1 LSFDFHPPIPRP
13 EEQSL
18 SDAQP
23 ITGCRPGDIA
33 PHVFVCGDPARVARI
48 AACWDE
54 RRTVRS
60 VREYTIVSGS
70 KDGIALTAASHGI
83 GAPGT
88 AVLLEELIKLG
99 ASTII
104 RIGNSGGLDPNLELG
119 DLAITTGCVRDDGT
133 SRTYVIPEYPAVA
146 DYRVVSALAD
156 AAHAK
161 SIRAHTGITWSLDA
175 FYVRNAIAG
184 PEGKMSSMSVGGYW
198 PSHLEARIRDL
209 QQARV
214 MNCEMEAGVIL
225 TLAGLFGVRA
235 GAICVVSD
243 RTPWP
248 GPSALDLDRNMDDC
262 IAVATAAMLELAKR

>member
-1 LSFDFHPPIPRP
+1 
-13 EEQSL
+13 L

-23 ITGCRPGDIA
+23 ITGCRPGDVA

-48 AACWDE
+48 AAGWDE
-54 RRTVRS
+54 RRTVAS

-70 KDGIALTAASHGI
+70 RDGVPLTAASHGV

-99 ASTII
+99 ATTVI
-104 RIGNSGGLDPNLELG
+104 RIGNSGGLDPKLALG

-133 SRTYVIPEYPAVA
+133 SRTYVVPEFPAVA
-146 DYRVVSALAD
+146 DWRVVGALVD
-156 AAHAK
+156 AAREAGA
-161 SIRAHTGITWSLDA
+161 RAHTGITWSLDG
-175 FYVRNAIAG
+175 FYVRNAVAG
-184 PEGKMSSMSVGGYW
+184 PGGSMTSMSVGGYW
-198 PSHLEARIRDL
+198 PSHLEARIRDM

-214 MNCEMEAGVIL
+214 MNCEMEAGVLL

-248 GPSALDLDRNMDDC
+248 GPSALDLDRNMGDC
-262 IAVATAAMLELAKR
+262 IAVANRAMIALARK

>member
-1 LSFDFHPPIPRP
+1 M
-13 EEQSL
+13 

-33 PHVFVCGDPARVARI
+33 PNVFVCGDPARVARI
-48 AACWDE
+48 AAGWDE
-54 RRTVRS
+54 RRSVRV

-70 KDGIALTAASHGI
+70 KDGVPLTAASHGV

-88 AVLLEELIKLG
+88 AVLVEELIKLG
-99 ASTII
+99 ATTIL
-104 RIGNSGGLDPNLELG
+104 RIGNSGGLDPKLELG

-133 SRTYVIPEYPAVA
+133 SKTYVVPEFPAVA
-146 DYRVVSALAD
+146 DYRIVAALVE
-156 AAHAK
+156 AAQ
-161 SIRAHTGITWSLDA
+161 SIGARAHTGITWSLDA
-175 FYVRNAIAG
+175 FYVRNAIASPG
-184 PEGKMSSMSVGGYW
+184 GKMASMSVGGYW
-198 PSHLEARIRDL
+198 PSHLEARIRDM

-214 MNCEMEAGVIL
+214 MNCEMEAGILL

-248 GPSALDLDRNMDDC
+248 GPSALDLDRNMGDC
-262 IAVATAAMLELAKR
+262 IEVATRAMLRLAR

>member
-1 LSFDFHPPIPRP
+1 M
-13 EEQSL
+13 

-33 PHVFVCGDPARVARI
+33 PHVFVCGDPNRVARI
-48 AACWDE
+48 AASWDE
-54 RRTVRS
+54 RRTVRV
-60 VREYTIVSGS
+60 VREYTIVSGT
-70 KDGIALTAASHGI
+70 KDGVALTAASHGI

-99 ASTII
+99 GQTFI
-104 RIGNSGGLDPNLELG
+104 RIGNSGALDPRAQIG

-146 DYRVVSALAD
+146 DHRIVGALVD
-156 AAHAK
+156 AAQAVGA
-161 SIRAHTGITWSLDA
+161 RAHTGITWSLDA
-175 FYVRNAIAG
+175 FYVRNAVAG
-184 PEGKMSSMSVGGYW
+184 PDGRMSSMSVGGYW
-198 PSHLEARIRDL
+198 PSPLEARIRDM

-214 MNCEMEAGVIL
+214 LNCEMEAGVLL
-225 TLAGLFGVRA
+225 TLANLFGVRA

-248 GPSALDLDRNMDDC
+248 GPSAIDLDRNMTDC
-262 IAVATAAMLELAKR
+262 IAVATRAMLALARA

>member
-1 LSFDFHPPIPRP
+1 M
-13 EEQSL
+13 

-48 AACWDE
+48 AAGWDE
-54 RRTVRS
+54 QRTVRV

-70 KDGIALTAASHGI
+70 KDGVPLTAASHGI

-88 AVLLEELIKLG
+88 AVLVEELIKLG
-99 ASTII
+99 AKTIV
-104 RIGNSGGLDPNLELG
+104 RIGNSGGLDPDLAIG

-133 SRTYVIPEYPAVA
+133 SRTYVVPEFPAVA
-146 DYRVVSALAD
+146 DYRVVAALVE
-156 AAHAK
+156 AARAK
-161 SIRAHTGITWSLDA
+161 GVRARTGITWSLDA
-175 FYVRNAIAG
+175 FYVRNAVAG
-184 PEGKMSSMSVGGYW
+184 PGGSMLSMSVGGYW
-198 PSHLEARIRDL
+198 PSHLEARIRDM

-214 MNCEMEAGVIL
+214 LNCEMEAGVLL
-225 TLAGLFGVRA
+225 TLAGLFGIRA

-248 GPSALDLDRNMDDC
+248 GPSELDLDRNMSDC
-262 IAVATAAMLELAKR
+262 IAVATDAMLALARA

>member
-1 LSFDFHPPIPRP
+1 M
-13 EEQSL
+13 

-33 PHVFVCGDPARVARI
+33 PHVFVCGDPNRVARI
-48 AACWDE
+48 AAGWDE
-54 RRTVRS
+54 QRMVRV

-70 KDGIALTAASHGI
+70 KDGIPLTAASHGI

-88 AVLLEELIKLG
+88 AVLVEELIKLG
-99 ASTII
+99 ATTFI
-104 RIGNSGGLDPNLELG
+104 RIGNSGALDPKVAVG

-133 SRTYVIPEYPAVA
+133 SRTYVVPEFPAVA
-146 DYRVVSALAD
+146 DYRVVAALVEGAR
-156 AAHAK
+156 AVGA
-161 SIRAHTGITWSLDA
+161 RAHTGITWSLDA
-175 FYVRNAIAG
+175 FYVRNAVAG
-184 PEGKMSSMSVGGYW
+184 PEGSMASMSVGGYW
-198 PSHLEARIRDL
+198 PSHLEARIRDM

-214 MNCEMEAGVIL
+214 LNCEMEAGVLL

-248 GPSALDLDRNMDDC
+248 GPSAIDLDRNMAHC
-262 IAVATAAMLELAKR
+262 IDAATRAMLDLARSGG

>member
-1 LSFDFHPPIPRP
+1 M
-13 EEQSL
+13 

-33 PHVFVCGDPARVARI
+33 PNVFVCGDPARVARI
-48 AACWDE
+48 SAAWAD
-54 RRTVRS
+54 RRTVCS
-60 VREYTIVSGS
+60 VREFTIVTGIL
-70 KDGIALTAASHGI
+70 DGVPLTAASHGI

-99 ASTII
+99 AQTFI
-104 RIGNSGGLDPNLELG
+104 RIGNSGGLDPALEIG

-146 DYRVVSALAD
+146 DYQVVSALVE
-156 AAHAK
+156 AARAK
-161 SIRAHTGITWSLDA
+161 GARAQTGITWSLDG
-175 FYVRNAIAG
+175 FYVRNAVAG
-184 PEGKMSSMSVGGYW
+184 PGGAMTSMSVGGYW
-198 PSHLEARIRDL
+198 PSHLEARIRDM

-214 MNCEMEAGVIL
+214 MNCEMEAGILL

-248 GPSALDLDRNMDDC
+248 GPSALDLDRNMGDC
-262 IAVATAAMLELAKR
+262 IAVATRAMLSLAKG